1 MPIKFKRR
9 SKKRSGIMSLVEQ
22 YTPKEFVLKTMNIYI
37 LQHSKKYNLTT
48 WNAYMKLSE
57 QKAFK
62 SLMRKWFDN
71 EVKLKVLK
79 IRKKSEHFI
88 KIILSVVTQ
97 KSKRWPLPTLNTSL
111 EEKKKLIEPSETLGF
126 KV

>member
-71 EVKLKVLK
+71 EVKLKRFLKSKDK
-79 IRKKSEHFI
+79 IRAFYKNNIKRGNAKVEKIATTNPKYFTRRKK
-88 KIILSVVTQ
+88 
-97 KSKRWPLPTLNTSL
+97 RN
-111 EEKKKLIEPSETLGF
+111 
-126 KV
+126 

>member
-1 MPIKFKRR
+1 
-9 SKKRSGIMSLVEQ
+9 MSLVEQ

-48 WNAYMKLSE
+48 WNAYMKLTE

-71 EVKLKVLK
+71 EEKLRTFLKKPEK
-79 IRKKSEHFI
+79 IRGCSAQEAKQVED
-88 KIILSVVTQ
+88 ILQ
-97 KSKRWPLPTLNTSL
+97 KFEFLRVSDS
-111 EEKKKLIEPSETLGF
+111 
-126 KV
+126 

>member
-48 WNAYMKLSE
+48 WNAYMRLTE
-57 QKAFK
+57 EKAFK
-62 SLMRKWFDN
+62 QLMIRWFRNKRDSAKQYKQ
-71 EVKLKVLK
+71 KLNTFLNSKEKLRSFYK
-79 IRKKSEHFI
+79 NNIKRGNALAKKLATTNPKYFTRRKK
-88 KIILSVVTQ
+88 
-97 KSKRWPLPTLNTSL
+97 R
-111 EEKKKLIEPSETLGF
+111 
-126 KV
+126 